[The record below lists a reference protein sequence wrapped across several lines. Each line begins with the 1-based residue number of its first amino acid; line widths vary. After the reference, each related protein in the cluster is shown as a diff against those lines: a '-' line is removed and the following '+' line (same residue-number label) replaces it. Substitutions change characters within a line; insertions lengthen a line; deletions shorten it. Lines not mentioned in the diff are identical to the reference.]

1 MHHVSMSLGFHGPLL
16 TLAVHDPFP
25 LPAPWTLIRQH
36 QNCRHGTISEGM
48 SNSSGFWFR
57 IQNSLDS
64 WSKLASILPK
74 TYQVVLE
81 VFVFL
86 YSNDVLWYSNPPGL

>member
-1 MHHVSMSLGFHGPLL
+1 MVQSQR
-16 TLAVHDPFP
+16 A
-25 LPAPWTLIRQH
+25 
-36 QNCRHGTISEGM
+36 C
-48 SNSSGFWFR
+48 SGFWFR

-86 YSNDVLWYSNPPGL
+86 YSNDVFWYSNPPGL